1 MEKRFQDKVIVIT
14 GGASGIG
21 KQAALDF
28 AALGARVLIA
38 TRKNITAAEAVVK
51 QIMQQGGTAAFVR
64 CDVTNETDVANM
76 VETAVKRYGRI
87 DIAFNNA
94 GIGADGVTM
103 ERVPIAD
110 LTEQDWDLVSN
121 TNLKGLF
128 FCMKHELLQMRRQG
142 SGCIVTTASSAGRKP
157 IANFGAYGPEQG
169 RSHYVNEDGSAG
181 ESRNGNSCKCDLSR
195 SYLRNRLSRPNIRR
209 I

>member
-76 VETAVKRYGRI
+76 VEAAV
-87 DIAFNNA
+87 
-94 GIGADGVTM
+94 
-103 ERVPIAD
+103 
-110 LTEQDWDLVSN
+110 
-121 TNLKGLF
+121 
-128 FCMKHELLQMRRQG
+128 
-142 SGCIVTTASSAGRKP
+142 
-157 IANFGAYGPEQG
+157 
-169 RSHYVNEDGSAG
+169 
-181 ESRNGNSCKCDLSR
+181 
-195 SYLRNRLSRPNIRR
+195 
-209 I
+209 